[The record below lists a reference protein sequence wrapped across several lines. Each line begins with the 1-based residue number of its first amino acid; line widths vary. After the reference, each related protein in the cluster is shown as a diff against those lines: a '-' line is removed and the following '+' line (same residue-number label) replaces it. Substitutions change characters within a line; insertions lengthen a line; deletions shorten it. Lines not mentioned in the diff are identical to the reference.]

1 LISLRFDEKDLA
13 LEMVGVFQGGGES
26 LILAS
31 IVFEAQGFRLQRA
44 IEARADF
51 VGFGILVENG

>member
-1 LISLRFDEKDLA
+1 LISLRFDKKNLA

-31 IVFEAQGFRLQRA
+31 IVFEAEGFCLQCA
-44 IEARADF
+44 IEA
-51 VGFGILVENG
+51 